1 MNHINNIADMTDA
14 ILQLV
19 SSEGYLP
26 MNLADMM
33 QVMTLEPGD
42 FGLLS
47 DAVDL
52 LCGAGELVTTKH
64 GKIASAASVGR
75 ITGTYRAT
83 SHNYGFFSPDN
94 GGEDMFIAAE
104 NSLGAMNGDRV
115 QARRIKSDSR
125 GAEGEITLI
134 IERAQTELIGS
145 FHIDELRERL
155 PRKNR
160 HTKKGARLPNPPT
173 KLIAYVTPDDPKL
186 RLQVNIPPSMRNGA
200 RDGDKVLVKI
210 TRYPESDRLGRFG
223 DAVGKV
229 LPVFGNA
236 ESKVANYE
244 SILYANR
251 IRTEFG
257 DDALIEAK
265 QVASLPIVPDGRL
278 DLRDKTIFTIDGA
291 DAKDFDDA
299 ISVERRNDGYLLGV
313 HIADVS
319 YYVKQGGALDNE
331 AFERG
336 MSVYF
341 TDKVVPMLPEELSCG
356 SCSLNRDSDKY
367 ALSALISL
375 DSDGG
380 IVEVSL
386 HESIISSKMRGVYSE
401 MNSLITEPDGEFRDK
416 YSFLFPDTLP
426 LLLEV
431 YEKLKRRSDARGSLD
446 LETAESG
453 FILDRDGMPVD
464 VVLRERGAAE
474 RMIEQFMLC
483 ANEAVAS
490 WLNTMGIPCV
500 YRIHEEPSP
509 EKIQNFSMFA
519 YNLGL
524 DITPLRR
531 RKIMPGAYREV
542 MAEAKEKGLDSVL
555 TTVMLRSLM
564 KARYSAVAS
573 PHFGLGCE
581 LYCHFTSPI
590 RRYPDL
596 AVHRIIRALLQ
607 GRLDI
612 DKMESFAERAADKS
626 NENELRVMNAEREI
640 EDLYKILWLE
650 GHVGEEFDAV
660 ISSVTSFGFFVELA
674 NTCEGLVPIGSLDG
688 YFEYD
693 EKSLTLTCG
702 RTVYHLGDRVRVRL
716 VSCDRVTRKADFELA
731 E

>member
-1 MNHINNIADMTDA
+1 MNHIKNIADMTEA
-14 ILQLV
+14 IMRLV
-19 SSEGYLP
+19 TSDGYLP
-26 MNLADMM
+26 MNLRDIM
-33 QVMTLEPGD
+33 QVMTLEPDD
-42 FGLLS
+42 FELAS
-47 DAVDL
+47 DAIDL
-52 LCGAGELVTTKH
+52 LVGAGELVITKH
-64 GKIASAASVGR
+64 GRVALAAATGR
-75 ITGTYRAT
+75 VVGTYRAT
-83 SHNYGFFSPDN
+83 SHGYGFFTPDD

-134 IERAQTELIGS
+134 IERGQTEIVGC
-145 FHIDELRERL
+145 FHISEVHERL
-155 PRKNR
+155 PKKGRR
-160 HTKKGARLPNPPT
+160 TKKGARLPHPPV
-173 KLIAYVTPDDPKL
+173 KLVAYVTPDDPKL
-186 RLQVNIPPSMRNGA
+186 RLRVNIPPSMRSNA
-200 RDGDKVLVKI
+200 HDGDKVLVKI
-210 TRYPESDRLGRFG
+210 TRYPEPDRLGRFG
-223 DAVGKV
+223 DAAGKV
-229 LPVFGNA
+229 LRVFGDA
-236 ESKVANYE
+236 ESKGANYE
-244 SILYANR
+244 SILYSHH
-251 IRTEFG
+251 IRTEFP
-257 DDALIEAK
+257 DDVKNEAK
-265 QVASLPIVPDGRL
+265 AVAGLPITPEGRL
-278 DLRDKTIFTIDGA
+278 DLRDKIIFTIDGA

-299 ISVERRNDGYLLGV
+299 ISVERRDGGYLLGV

-319 YYVKQGGALDNE
+319 YYVKESSALDRE

-341 TDKVVPMLPEELSCG
+341 ADKVIPMLPEELSCG

-375 DSDGG
+375 DADGA
-380 IVEVSL
+380 IVETSL

-401 MNSLITEPDGEFRDK
+401 MNSLIAKPDGELHEK
-416 YSFLFPDTLP
+416 YAFLFPETLP

-431 YEKLKRRSDARGSLD
+431 YEKLKHRSDARGSLD

-453 FILDRDGMPVD
+453 FILDGDGMPIDIVC
-464 VVLRERGAAE
+464 RERGVAE

-483 ANEAVAS
+483 ANEAVAT
-490 WLNTMGIPCV
+490 WLNSMGIPCV
-500 YRIHEEPSP
+500 YRVHEEPSA
-509 EKIQNFSMFA
+509 EKIQSFSMFA

-531 RKIMPGAYREV
+531 RKILPGAYREV
-542 MAEAKEKGLDSVL
+542 MAEAREKGLDAVL

-596 AVHRIIRALLQ
+596 AVHRIIRALLR
-607 GRLDI
+607 GELNI

-626 NENELRVMNAEREI
+626 NENELRVMNAERDI

-650 GHVGEEFDAV
+650 GHVGEEFDTV
-660 ISSVTSFGFFVELA
+660 ISSVTSFGFFVELE
-674 NTCEGLVPIGSLDG
+674 NTCEGLVPISSLDG
-688 YFEYD
+688 YFEYN
-693 EKSLTLTCG
+693 EKSLTLSCG
-702 RTVYHLGDRVRVRL
+702 RTVYHLGDRVRARL
-716 VSCDRVTRKADFELA
+716 VSCDRVTRKADFEVV